1 MLDRARQDVGQF
13 PSRPNTYRYGLLV
26 LVAWPIVV
34 PYHCYDD

>member
-1 MLDRARQDVGQF
+1 MLVSPRHSPRQF
-13 PSRPNTYRYGLLV
+13 PLRPYRYGLLV